1 MTCLGHA
8 ASRSARQP
16 QNGGGALCILATLS
30 LTLVAG
36 CVSTGPKPATSGQ
49 LRVSNGG
56 QPFQMWDGAA
66 ARKAADAECGGPG
79 VNTSIYDRFDA
90 ATGEWVYPE
99 GCA

>member
-1 MTCLGHA
+1 MMRVALLSPALMVCA
-8 ASRSARQP
+8 ACVQSEPQISARAEP
-16 QNGGGALCILATLS
+16 
-30 LTLVAG
+30 
-36 CVSTGPKPATSGQ
+36 

-66 ARKAADAECGGPG
+66 ARKAADAACGGA
-79 VNTSIYDRFDA
+79 VRTSIYDRFDV